1 MKKKDLSDLA
11 AGFVEGMV
19 TTAVIL
25 SIAMLLFGVRLFIAL
40 IPIFIVI
47 TIIGIAIAVFLS
59 FIFCGRVVDDIE
71 STYKKSANK
80 RDISVKSGRGSEWAS
95 KEC

>member
-25 SIAMLLFGVRLFIAL
+25 SIVMMLFGVRLFIAL
-40 IPIFIVI
+40 IPILIVI
-47 TIIGIAIAVFLS
+47 AIIGVAIAIFLS

-71 STYKKSANK
+71 SAYKKSANK
-80 RDISVKSGRGSEWAS
+80 RDISVEGGRGSEWAR